1 VQKLKYN
8 TDTLRYISLFEKI
21 TRCQVKDCLD
31 TADKLVFVVM
41 PGQAQRAVGAKGA
54 HVIKLK
60 EVTGKDIQIIEYSDE
75 PVQFVKNVF
84 HNYGVKD
91 VTLEERGNIIH
102 ATVTVDPAVK
112 GRAIGKDGRNL
123 RIARDIVSRHHN
135 IQSISVA

>member
-1 VQKLKYN
+1 MQMKY
-8 TDTLRYISLFEKI
+8 TTETLRFISLFEKI

-31 TADKLVFVVM
+31 TPDKLVFVVM

-54 HVIKLK
+54 NVIKLK
-60 EVTGKDIQIIEYSDE
+60 EHTGKDIQVIEYSDD
-75 PVQFVKNVF
+75 PVQFVRNVF

-91 VTLEERGNIIH
+91 VAIEERGNIIH

-135 IQSISVA
+135 IQSVSVA